1 MNEIILSILS
11 VVVTA
16 IVLPLITLGGTKLI
30 QWINQKIKDERTR
43 TILTGLTAIVERVV
57 RSVTQTYVDSLK
69 RDGKFDQEAQ
79 LNALELA
86 KSAIL
91 TELNNETKTFI
102 ETNYGSVD
110 GFITTQIESTINL
123 LKRK

>member
-43 TILTGLTAIVERVV
+43 NILTGLTAIVERVV

-69 RDGKFDQEAQ
+69 RDGKFDLEAQ

-91 TELNNETKTFI
+91 TELNKETKTFI

-110 GFITTQIESTINL
+110 AFVTSQIESTINL
-123 LKRK
+123 LKSK

>member
-11 VVVTA
+11 VVVTT

-30 QWINQKIKDERTR
+30 QWINQKIKDEKTR

-69 RDGKFDQEAQ
+69 RDGKFDLEAQ

-123 LKRK
+123 LKTK